1 MPDTFPSHETMA
13 VVMDRN
19 LIRVF
24 SPLNDVDA
32 LALQGCS
39 AEDPATWEDVALIWP
54 RYKFDP
60 ENTEFADGL
69 PSRLVSLTEAVRLLT
84 DAPAWFVLDLDG
96 RRVLTGGQFPLLRL
110 RHSLIGEGGETT
122 HITVLPPWWELL
134 QHVVPDTILGPRS
147 TPLIIPDPRRDVL
160 WGSVLCSFFA
170 DRMLALIHSGEDWVG
185 TDWEDEPC
193 GRSELTLS
201 VHRDWLMTPRTE
213 LNGGIPRDCLHIGK
227 EWISDLVD
235 GQTFRVYRNEA
246 PVPIPE
252 ELSTFDSAAMG
263 RHEVVLYFE
272 ACRETIE
279 AGWLWLL
286 EDESRIRSRDA
297 SKQLAIAME
306 GFLAS
311 WRVSPFEGEE
321 SPDEIIRCER
331 VRIPMVSVGGPMM
344 DCDCP
349 ICQMMA
355 SESFGPSIRSFDGH
369 SLDMDDDFAFS
380 IHPTREAW
388 EAQQREFEEMDAQ
401 IKADLKLKE
410 ERGEDAEDPFDSP
423 WKSTFIAE
431 ENIPGDRFGQ
441 FSTAFQVAE
450 LVGWLKT
457 AKAEQSE
464 IDMLNAAFRDYRTAA
479 LPSQRVI
486 SAESFKNVLE
496 QLAAKYGELTGRAA
510 DLQSR
515 IDERQRA
522 HANCDDD
529 LDDCDDSDM
538 PF

>member
-1 MPDTFPSHETMA
+1 
-13 VVMDRN
+13 
-19 LIRVF
+19 
-24 SPLNDVDA
+24 
-32 LALQGCS
+32 
-39 AEDPATWEDVALIWP
+39 
-54 RYKFDP
+54 
-60 ENTEFADGL
+60 
-69 PSRLVSLTEAVRLLT
+69 
-84 DAPAWFVLDLDG
+84 
-96 RRVLTGGQFPLLRL
+96 
-110 RHSLIGEGGETT
+110 
-122 HITVLPPWWELL
+122 
-134 QHVVPDTILGPRS
+134 
-147 TPLIIPDPRRDVL
+147 
-160 WGSVLCSFFA
+160 
-170 DRMLALIHSGEDWVG
+170 
-185 TDWEDEPC
+185 
-193 GRSELTLS
+193 
-201 VHRDWLMTPRTE
+201 
-213 LNGGIPRDCLHIGK
+213 
-227 EWISDLVD
+227 
-235 GQTFRVYRNEA
+235 
-246 PVPIPE
+246 
-252 ELSTFDSAAMG
+252 
-263 RHEVVLYFE
+263 
-272 ACRETIE
+272 
-279 AGWLWLL
+279 
-286 EDESRIRSRDA
+286 
-297 SKQLAIAME
+297 
-306 GFLAS
+306 
-311 WRVSPFEGEE
+311 
-321 SPDEIIRCER
+321 
-331 VRIPMVSVGGPMM
+331 MM

-431 ENIPGDRFGQ
+431 ESIPGDRFGH

>member
-1 MPDTFPSHETMA
+1 MSDRFPSHETMA
-13 VVMDRN
+13 VVMDRD
-19 LIRVF
+19 LVRVL

-39 AEDPATWEDVALIWP
+39 AEDPATWDDIALIWP

-69 PSRLVSLTEAVRLLT
+69 PIHQVALTEAVRCLAN
-84 DAPAWFVLDLDG
+84 APAWFVLDLKE

-110 RHSLIGEGGETT
+110 RRTPIGEGDRST
-122 HITVLPPWWELL
+122 HITVLPPWWELR
-134 QHVVPDTILGPRS
+134 QQVAPDAILETRL

-160 WGSVLCSFFA
+160 WGSSLCSFFA
-170 DRMLALIHSGEDWVG
+170 DRMLALIHQGEEWKSK
-185 TDWEDEPC
+185 DWEDQPC
-193 GRSELTLS
+193 GRRELTLS
-201 VHRDWLMTPRTE
+201 VHRDWLMTPRPE

-227 EWISDLVD
+227 DWISDLVD

-246 PVPIPE
+246 PVPISE
-252 ELSTFDSAAMG
+252 DLSTFKSAAMG
-263 RHEVVLYFE
+263 LHEVVLYFD
-272 ACRETIE
+272 ACRETIQ

-286 EDESRIRSRDA
+286 EDESRIKRLDA
-297 SKQLAIAME
+297 SKQLAKAME
-306 GFLAS
+306 DFLAS

-321 SPDEIIRCER
+321 SPKEIIRCER
-331 VRIPMVSVGGPMM
+331 VRIPMVSIGGPMV

-369 SLDMDDDFAFS
+369 SLDVDDDFAFS

-401 IKADLKLKE
+401 IKADMKLQE
-410 ERGEDAEDPFDSP
+410 ELGDDAEDPFNSP
-423 WKSTFIAE
+423 WKSTYIGE
-431 ENIPGDRFGQ
+431 ENIPGDKFGHL
-441 FSTAFQVAE
+441 STAFQVAE
-450 LVGWLKT
+450 LVSWLKT
-457 AKAEQSE
+457 ANADQTEV
-464 IDMLNAAFRDYRTAA
+464 DMLNAAFRDYRMAS
-479 LPSQRVI
+479 LPNERVV
-486 SAESFKNVLE
+486 SAESFKNILE

-522 HANCDDD
+522 PAYGDE
-529 LDDCDDSDM
+529 DSDM